1 MSHSIVTS
9 LSLNVNELFKSK
21 NSMKVHNHGLKYWKR
36 IVSMYLSNL
45 TYQQIVDGYVP
56 QNVGLG

>member
-1 MSHSIVTS
+1 
-9 LSLNVNELFKSK
+9 
-21 NSMKVHNHGLKYWKR
+21 MKVHNHGLKYWKR
-36 IVSMYLSNL
+36 IVKMYLSNL